1 VVRRYND
8 SLVVAHHKVWGWLCL
23 MPFRP
28 CSKNFITAS
37 LPTAKK
43 NSFCCCNHLSNIED
57 NESIWPISN
66 MPLSAERAFSYTAL
80 INHDD
85 IRFVILHPGAFSS
98 PIQINITQTSLGRKR
113 PYEALSYTWG
123 DPKTL
128 RPVAIRGQ
136 KRCSLYITE
145 NLEAALRHLRYTDK
159 IRVLWVDALSINQ
172 NDLKERS
179 LQVMRMGEIF
189 S

>member
-98 PIQINITQTSLGRKR
+98 PIQINITQT
-113 PYEALSYTWG
+113 YEALSYTWG